1 MARIT
6 VSIGKA
12 PPAGNVAQKFR
23 LRNIGGAAA
32 GTPRPRGHW
41 SRSAARAARMGE
53 YKMFRKAMNLVLIS
67 GAILTVVACNTVRGA
82 GKDIE
87 STANATSNAM
97 H

>member
-1 MARIT
+1 
-6 VSIGKA
+6 
-12 PPAGNVAQKFR
+12 
-23 LRNIGGAAA
+23 
-32 GTPRPRGHW
+32 
-41 SRSAARAARMGE
+41 
-53 YKMFRKAMNLVLIS
+53 MFRKAMNLVLIS